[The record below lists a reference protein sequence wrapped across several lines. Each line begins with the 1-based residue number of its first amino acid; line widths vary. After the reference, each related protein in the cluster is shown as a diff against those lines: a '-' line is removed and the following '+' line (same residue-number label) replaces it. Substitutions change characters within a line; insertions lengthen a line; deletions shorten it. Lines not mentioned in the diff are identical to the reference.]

1 MDNEI
6 SNNASD
12 IKMIHVADI
21 FKFNHNTQSIYV
33 ETVHVTNIHTHCVMI
48 NTI

>member
-1 MDNEI
+1 MGNEI

-12 IKMIHVADI
+12 IEMIHVADV
-21 FKFNHNTQSIYV
+21 FKYNHNTQSIYV
-33 ETVHVTNIHTHCVMI
+33 ATVHVTNIHTHCVMI

>member
-1 MDNEI
+1 MGNDI

-12 IKMIHVADI
+12 IKMIYVADV
-21 FKFNHNTQSIYV
+21 FKYNHNTQSIYV
-33 ETVHVTNIHTHCVMI
+33 ATVHVAKIHTHCVMI